1 MAAKRKTDPAEGFQ
15 PIKAN
20 HAHAEAP
27 KRMAKPKPT
36 ELPQEG
42 FVRLPT
48 ILVNFPVSKSNWWA
62 GVASGRYPKSVKLGP
77 RVTAWHVDDIRKL
90 IANAG
95 NAANDAKA

>member
-1 MAAKRKTDPAEGFQ
+1 MAAKRKTSPAVDFQ
-15 PIKAN
+15 LIKAN

-48 ILVNFPVSKSNWWA
+48 ILANFPVSKSNWWA

-95 NAANDAKA
+95 NAANDAQA